1 MCRSRNG
8 YTLASAGA
16 AAIAC
21 ALMLGVGAACAQEA
35 RIENITV
42 TPRDAKTATVKFDIA
57 WDNSWR
63 DKTNH
68 DATWVFF
75 KVRAD
80 DKSDWQHV
88 RLVADK
94 VLNPTGYG
102 QAQGG
107 TPLDFIVPDGDDGF
121 TGMFVRRAAEGKGPL
136 AARGVTAVWD
146 STANKGITKDLK
158 GVSIRAF
165 GIEMVYVAE
174 GPFSLG
180 SGGTDVNGFYKY
192 TDGSQATLPYRV
204 TSAGP
209 ILTGQQN
216 GKLWAWK
223 GAQPEDG
230 GEIPAAFPN
239 GYGAFYC
246 MKYRVSRAEYAGF
259 MNTLTP
265 KQADRHYHPRIVIRT
280 GEAPNYTYA
289 AHKPTGRYKNGALA
303 LSWADGAAFAAWAGL
318 RPMTE
323 LELEKAVRGPRNPK
337 PDEVLASYWNV
348 QGFAGNPWHAMK
360 MEKQTER
367 AVTVGNATGRRFKG
381 THGRGALTLPD
392 DWPQEDAVGAG
403 MRASWW
409 GFHRIHHK
417 EAARTGMLDPPIYD
431 PSSEDGWW
439 ELPRTR
445 LSDRLYADLVDP
457 KRRPLHQWRGV
468 RTAPKGV
475 GPSIVNSDH

>member
-1 MCRSRNG
+1 
-8 YTLASAGA
+8 
-16 AAIAC
+16 
-21 ALMLGVGAACAQEA
+21 
-35 RIENITV
+35 
-42 TPRDAKTATVKFDIA
+42 
-57 WDNSWR
+57 
-63 DKTNH
+63 
-68 DATWVFF
+68 
-75 KVRAD
+75 
-80 DKSDWQHV
+80 
-88 RLVADK
+88 
-94 VLNPTGYG
+94 
-102 QAQGG
+102 
-107 TPLDFIVPDGDDGF
+107 
-121 TGMFVRRAAEGKGPL
+121 MFVRRAAKGKGTL
-136 AARGVTAVWD
+136 SARGVTAVWD
-146 STANKGITKDLK
+146 FTPNKGITADVK
-158 GVSIRAF
+158 VRVQAF
-165 GIEMVYVAE
+165 GIEVVYVAE
-174 GPFSLG
+174 GPFYLG

-192 TDGSQATLPYRV
+192 TDSSQRPVPYRV
-204 TSAGP
+204 TSASAIP
-209 ILTGQQN
+209 TGRQK
-216 GKLWAWK
+216 GRLWARK

-239 GYGAFYC
+239 GYRAFYC

-265 KQADRHYHPRIVIRT
+265 KQADGRYHPRIVIRSGKT
-280 GEAPNYTYA
+280 PNYTYA
-289 AHKPTGRYKNGALA
+289 AHKWTGRYKNGALA

-348 QGFAGNPWHAMK
+348 QGFADNPWHAMK

-381 THGRGALTLPD
+381 THGRGALTLPA

-409 GFHRIHHK
+409 GFHRIRHK
-417 EAARTGMLDPPIYD
+417 ELARTGMSDPPTYD
-431 PSSEDGWW
+431 TKSEDGWW

-475 GPSIVNSDH
+475 GP